1 MPSVTTLSGEFLSR
15 LLHHVNTSATNRD
28 MIATTL
34 SESAGSPGGRRGGRA
49 ASRSTMRDVAEA
61 AGVSLKTVS
70 RVVNDEPGVK
80 GDLRDR
86 VLSAVEKLDYRHNLV
101 ASNLRRS
108 DARTGVIGVLVQDLA
123 NSFSSSLV
131 RALEDAMRPHKVMIV
146 AASLDETTLRE
157 QHMVENLISRRVD
170 GLVLVPASARQ
181 DYLAPE
187 VRSGFPVVFADRA
200 PRGIETDS
208 VVIDHA
214 LGGFMAVDHLLANGH
229 RRIAIIADSSTITTA
244 SERVRGVRAAFTKY
258 GLEVPEDLVRVG
270 ERTEE
275 GARAAVHEL
284 RSLPDP
290 PTAIFAGRNTI
301 AQGAVRALSQRGE
314 RERVALVGFD
324 DFPMSDLLGLTVIR
338 QDVSRLGAL
347 VGERLLARIQGDTSP
362 PSQQVLPPA
371 LIARGSGEIPPP
383 RVAG

>member
-1 MPSVTTLSGEFLSR
+1 M
-15 LLHHVNTSATNRD
+15 
-28 MIATTL
+28 
-34 SESAGSPGGRRGGRA
+34 
-49 ASRSTMRDVAEA
+49 
-61 AGVSLKTVS
+61 
-70 RVVNDEPGVK
+70 
-80 GDLRDR
+80 
-86 VLSAVEKLDYRHNLV
+86 
-101 ASNLRRS
+101 
-108 DARTGVIGVLVQDLA
+108 
-123 NSFSSSLV
+123 
-131 RALEDAMRPHKVMIV
+131 
-146 AASLDETTLRE
+146 
-157 QHMVENLISRRVD
+157 
-170 GLVLVPASARQ
+170 
-181 DYLAPE
+181 
-187 VRSGFPVVFADRA
+187 
-200 PRGIETDS
+200 
-208 VVIDHA
+208 
-214 LGGFMAVDHLLANGH
+214 
-229 RRIAIIADSSTITTA
+229 
-244 SERVRGVRAAFTKY
+244 RGVRAAFTKY